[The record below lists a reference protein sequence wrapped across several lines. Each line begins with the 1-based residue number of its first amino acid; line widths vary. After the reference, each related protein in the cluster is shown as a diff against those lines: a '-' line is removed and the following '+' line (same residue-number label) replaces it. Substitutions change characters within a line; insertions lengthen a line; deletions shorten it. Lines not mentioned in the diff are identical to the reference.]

1 MNSAHL
7 RQLLAIATCKKVNEV
22 TCMCH
27 TVHTVVLCKRGK
39 VLATDI
45 SRDYSKLDLLPLF
58 GVVKI
63 FLELEI
69 KITGLGNSNF
79 IETKSQM

>member
-1 MNSAHL
+1 MHIIDARCFSGSEIELTNGGRILKNIKNWCRKLFVKSFYFLHA
-7 RQLLAIATCKKVNEV
+7 
-22 TCMCH
+22 
-27 TVHTVVLCKRGK
+27 
-39 VLATDI
+39 

-79 IETKSQM
+79 V